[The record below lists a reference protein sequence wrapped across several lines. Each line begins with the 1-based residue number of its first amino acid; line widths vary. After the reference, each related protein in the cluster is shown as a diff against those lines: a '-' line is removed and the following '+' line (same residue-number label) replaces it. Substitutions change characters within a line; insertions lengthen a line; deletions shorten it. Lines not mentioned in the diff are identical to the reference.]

1 MKPSQFQVTPDM
13 IQGSVSVDCH
23 KGFELAMS
31 SLFFTDN
38 IPAINGFLHIKN
50 HMNSGKAHE

>member
-1 MKPSQFQVTPDM
+1 MKPSQFQVAPDT
-13 IQGSVSVDCH
+13 IQGSGTVDCH

-38 IPAINGFLHIKN
+38 IPEFSRLVTVV
-50 HMNSGKAHE
+50 SV